1 VNGVT
6 ANTGRSMWLRG
17 RGRRYHL
24 RGRVVPAAIP
34 SFALPGGNAP

>member
-1 VNGVT
+1 MNGVT
-6 ANTGRSMWLRG
+6 ANTGWSLWLRG

-24 RGRVVPAAIP
+24 RGRVVPATIP